1 MKILIIPDVHGRL
14 FWKTALQKGEY
25 DKVIFLGDYVD
36 PYELEAV
43 SNSTAMSN
51 FKEIL
56 SLKISQPNHV
66 ILLLG
71 NHDLCYLSA
80 QYCAIAQ
87 GDRYDKEN
95 EDELKSLY
103 RSGKGLF
110 KLAHEETIGGIHY
123 LFSHA
128 GVTQPWFNLNKAIIG
143 KPDAAHLNRLLKSKK
158 GIMTLAQVG
167 EARYGNYLSGSI
179 VWADSDELAISDPIP
194 NTYQIV
200 GHTMQYDDPII
211 TDKFACLD
219 CRAAFSL
226 EENGKIKPVTKIT
239 PYDEWIYYL

>member
-1 MKILIIPDVHGRL
+1 MKILIFPDVHGRS
-14 FWKTALQKGEY
+14 FWKTALQKGKY

-36 PYELEAV
+36 PYELEEVTNPMAI
-43 SNSTAMSN
+43 AN

-56 SLKISQPNHV
+56 SLKASHPDKV

-80 QYCAIAQ
+80 QYCAIAKS
-87 GDRYDKEN
+87 DRYDNEN
-95 EDELKSLY
+95 QEELKHLY
-103 RSGKGLF
+103 RSQKGFF
-110 KLAHEETIGGIHY
+110 KLAHEETIGGNHY

-128 GVTQPWFNLNKAIIG
+128 GVTQPWFNLNKKVIG
-143 KPDAAHLNRLLKSKK
+143 KPDAVHLNRLLKSKK
-158 GIMTLAQVG
+158 GIETLTQVG
-167 EARYGNYLSGSI
+167 EARYGNYLTGSI

-200 GHTMQYDDPII
+200 GHSMQYDEPII

-226 EENGKIKPVTKIT
+226 DEKGKIKAVTEIT